1 MVYIFNKT
9 DYTLNFIRNLRC
21 NNVSNVDLEYNFT
34 IIKINNDLNKNQLLL
49 FASGIKIFYISPK
62 FLLFYKLIL

>member
-9 DYTLNFIRNLRC
+9 DYILNLIRNFRC

-34 IIKINNDLNKNQLLL
+34 IIKINNDLNKN
-49 FASGIKIFYISPK
+49 
-62 FLLFYKLIL
+62 